1 MNRFYGGSNNIYG
14 GELNNEDTIKD
25 ATKDIFK
32 KEKLTKQKKEQE
44 QEQEQEQGQGDG
56 QKTTNSFI
64 LSNDL
69 TRVLKKNRELYN
81 YIEILENE
89 KKELQDRIKQ
99 LEKNNK

>member
-1 MNRFYGGSNNIYG
+1 MNRFYGGSNNLYG
-14 GELNNEDTIKD
+14 GELNNEDSIKD

-44 QEQEQEQGQGDG
+44 QEQGQGQGDR

>member
-1 MNRFYGGSNNIYG
+1 MNRFYGGSNNLYG
-14 GELNNEDTIKD
+14 GELNNEDSIKD

-44 QEQEQEQGQGDG
+44 QEQEQGQGDG
-56 QKTTNSFI
+56 QKITNSFI

-81 YIEILENE
+81 YIEILQNE